1 MARKPPRLDAAYSLK
16 TPADSRR
23 LYRDWASTYDDDFA
37 ARMDYQMPAR
47 IAAVFA
53 ASGEGPVL
61 DIGAGTGPLV
71 AGILFPV
78 LPAVAIYAGAA
89 GLLAVSTLLVA
100 RRTD

>member
-47 IAAVFA
+47 IAAVWQQREDRY
-53 ASGEGPVL
+53 SELRGGRIGLPLPVKVQMYTV
-61 DIGAGTGPLV
+61 GG
-71 AGILFPV
+71 
-78 LPAVAIYAGAA
+78 
-89 GLLAVSTLLVA
+89 
-100 RRTD
+100 